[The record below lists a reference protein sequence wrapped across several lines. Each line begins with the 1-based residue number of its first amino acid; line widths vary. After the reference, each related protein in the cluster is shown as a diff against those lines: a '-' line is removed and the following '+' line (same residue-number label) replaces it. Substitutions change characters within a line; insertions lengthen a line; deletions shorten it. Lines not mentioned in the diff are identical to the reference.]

1 MLMGHVQLSDQE
13 KLQQLRA
20 MVEVGKME
28 KEDPSKEFKEL
39 LSSLSIEVVNMFLFQ
54 EGTILVCILSSQVT
68 DTIIEASRYEE
79 ENNTLL
85 QVRNP
90 KNLGGMDHILP

>member
-28 KEDPSKEFKEL
+28 KDDPSKEFKEL
-39 LSSLSIEVVNMFLFQ
+39 LSSLSIEVVNMLFFQ
-54 EGTILVCILSSQVT
+54 QGRILICT
-68 DTIIEASRYEE
+68 MFSR
-79 ENNTLL
+79 
-85 QVRNP
+85 
-90 KNLGGMDHILP
+90 